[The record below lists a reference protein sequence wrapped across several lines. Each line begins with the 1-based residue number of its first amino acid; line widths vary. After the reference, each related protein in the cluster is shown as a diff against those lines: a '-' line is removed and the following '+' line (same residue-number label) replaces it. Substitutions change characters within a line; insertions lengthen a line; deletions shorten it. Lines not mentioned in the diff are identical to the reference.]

1 MSNDFMCYG
10 KVAVAAPALKWDEFW
25 ISIHGKWL
33 EVTKKIGQPGSY
45 FLPLDIATISGA
57 FQETG
62 FQNSIAI
69 TTSPI
74 TGGVKIYFQTT
85 NRYDIILLFQALNE
99 GSAMLRKSVEM
110 KQISRQCEI
119 TVESIGFFKLLTKTK
134 LVLKETPEEFIISGS
149 KGTQRIDFSRVQC
162 VHAKVNDANA
172 GTKLCITVD
181 EGGQVTT
188 KEYSC
193 SDRESLMRAI
203 LCFIMNRHMWS
214 LEHRN
219 TAGIPTGAGAP
230 VGIPEMSEIPDLIQ
244 LDPV

>member
-1 MSNDFMCYG
+1 MCYG
-10 KVAVAAPALKWDEFW
+10 KVAVAGPALKWDEFW

-85 NRYDIILLFQALNE
+85 NRYDIILLFQALKE

-134 LVLKETPEEFIISGS
+134 LVLKETPEEFVISGN
-149 KGTQRIDFSRVQC
+149 KGTQRIDFSRIQC

-172 GTKLCITVD
+172 ATKLCITVD

-203 LCFIMNRHMWS
+203 LCFIMNRHMYV
-214 LEHRN
+214 LEHS
-219 TAGIPTGAGAP
+219 AGDSAP
-230 VGIPEMSEIPDLIQ
+230 VGIPEMSQIPDLIQ
-244 LDPV
+244 LV